1 MCSYSIESIECYS
14 VRIGEGDDDDIK
26 FRSEERDTFPG
37 TNYFLNEAGFVY
49 STCIEQLLVK
59 VTAENGEHGWGEVQA
74 PVVPDVPRR
83 LIQDML
89 GPMVLGMDPLKT
101 DEIWKRMYE
110 SMNIR
115 GHFLGFMI
123 DAMAGIDIALWDLKG
138 KLLSESVATLLGG
151 RQREQLSA
159 YVTGGD
165 LEHFDQGFGGI
176 KVGVHGADDLPLSID
191 LDRAPSPAAVK
202 VDNHWRFKSAHE
214 AIRVNRR
221 LEELGLGFIEA
232 PLPPEDIDGA
242 ARVATALDVPVALGE
257 SLRTTHD
264 FKIRLDR
271 EAFDIGQPDINR
283 TGITEGRR
291 IADLLDEHGRP
302 TAPHVGGSLGV
313 AMAATW
319 QLSAAIS
326 NFGIQ
331 EHQHARFEASN
342 GFLDPEL
349 SIEDGDLVVPEGPG
363 LGIDVDED
371 ALAPH
376 VTASSRCTR

>member
-1 MCSYSIESIECYS
+1 
-14 VRIGEGDDDDIK
+14 
-26 FRSEERDTFPG
+26 
-37 TNYFLNEAGFVY
+37 
-49 STCIEQLLVK
+49 
-59 VTAENGEHGWGEVQA
+59 
-74 PVVPDVPRR
+74 
-83 LIQDML
+83 
-89 GPMVLGMDPLKT
+89 
-101 DEIWKRMYE
+101 
-110 SMNIR
+110 
-115 GHFLGFMI
+115 
-123 DAMAGIDIALWDLKG
+123 
-138 KLLSESVATLLGG
+138 
-151 RQREQLSA
+151 
-159 YVTGGD
+159 
-165 LEHFDQGFGGI
+165 
-176 KVGVHGADDLPLSID
+176 
-191 LDRAPSPAAVK
+191 
-202 VDNHWRFKSAHE
+202 
-214 AIRVNRR
+214 VNRR
-221 LEELGLGFIEA
+221 LEELGLGFVEA

-242 ARVATALDVPVALGE
+242 ARVAAALDVPVALGE

-326 NFGIQ
+326 NFEIQ

-363 LGIDVDED
+363 LGVDVDED